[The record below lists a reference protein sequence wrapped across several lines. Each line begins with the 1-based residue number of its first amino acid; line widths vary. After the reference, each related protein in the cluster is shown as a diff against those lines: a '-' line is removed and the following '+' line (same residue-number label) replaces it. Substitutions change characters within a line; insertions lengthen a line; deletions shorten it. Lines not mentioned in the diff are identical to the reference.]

1 MPTGPDNPFLIPKE
15 LDVAS
20 YATASLAFLF
30 LSVLLFTS
38 WRGRLYG
45 LLLAI
50 ASLTTS
56 IWAATIAGLT
66 YWQNTNSLLLG
77 VLEILRHGTLTT
89 FLLVVLNPFQPRES
103 QADLPH
109 IRPAVVAV
117 AMFYLASLS
126 YVMFFG
132 QTQPNDPSH
141 DSVLHDGFLIGA
153 IMAIIG
159 MILVEQY
166 YRNAPQEQ
174 RWGIKFI
181 CLGLGALFVYDFY
194 LYSDALLFKK
204 INSDIWAARGWVN
217 ALVVPLI
224 AISAARNPKWAV
236 GIAVSRKIMFY
247 SSALFGAAIYL
258 LLMSAAGYYIRYSG
272 GNWGAVFQL
281 IFLFGAAVLL
291 IILLFSGTARAWL
304 KIFISKHF
312 FSYSYDYREEWLRFT
327 HTLSEQATDL
337 RVRVIRSLAQLVES
351 PAGGLWY
358 LSEQGSYQPIAR
370 WNIPDVIEETVD
382 ADAPF
387 CQFMKQHT
395 WVIDLYQYDSAS
407 EQYAA
412 MILPDWLPSISRAR
426 WVVPLMLHMELI
438 GFVVLTEPRSKI
450 NFNWEVRDLLKVAAS
465 QAASYLTQHETAQ
478 ALSTARQFESFNR
491 MSTFIVHDIKNL
503 ITQLS
508 LLVTNA
514 EKHKDNPEFQQ
525 DMLETLSLS
534 VNKMKRLLEKLG
546 NTGKAENTKLVRV
559 EEILQQIIDSKSF
572 YEPAPKLEVLKEN
585 LLVRADPA
593 RLERVLSHLV
603 QNAIEAT
610 PRNGQVQV
618 KLLSQDD
625 WVEIEVKDTGH
636 GMSKQF
642 IQEKL
647 FKPFESTKTAGMG
660 VGVFES
666 REYINELGGKIEVT
680 SKVKQG
686 TVFTVKLPRID
697 V

>member
-1 MPTGPDNPFLIPKE
+1 MLTGLNVAGYMP
-15 LDVAS
+15 
-20 YATASLAFLF
+20 ASLAFLF
-30 LSVLLFTS
+30 LFILLLTS

-50 ASLTTS
+50 ASLTAS
-56 IWAATIAGLT
+56 VWAATIAGLA
-66 YWQNTNSLLLG
+66 YWQDTNPLLVG

-89 FLLVVLNPFQPRES
+89 FLFVVLNPFQPHETK
-103 QADLPH
+103 ADLPH
-109 IRPAVVAV
+109 IRSSIIAVGL
-117 AMFYLASLS
+117 FYLASLI
-126 YVMFFG
+126 YVIFFG
-132 QTQPNDPSH
+132 QTHSDDWGH
-141 DSVLHDGFLIGA
+141 DSVLNNNFLIGVM
-153 IMAIIG
+153 MAIIG

-181 CLGLGALFVYDFY
+181 CLGLGTIFVYDFY

-204 INSDIWAARGWVN
+204 INTDIWAARGWVN

-272 GNWGAVFQL
+272 GSWGTVFQL

-291 IILLFSGTARAWL
+291 VILLFSGTARAWL

-327 HTLSEQATDL
+327 HTLSEQETEL
-337 RVRVIRSLAQLVES
+337 RIRVIRSLAQLVES

-370 WNIPDVIEETVD
+370 WNIPDVIHEAVD
-382 ADAPF
+382 AGTPF
-387 CQFMKQHT
+387 CVFLKQHS
-395 WVIDLYQYDSAS
+395 WVVDLYQHDS
-407 EQYAA
+407 EPQQYAA
-412 MILPDWLPSISRAR
+412 MVLPDWLPTIPKAR
-426 WVVPLMLHMELI
+426 WVVPLMLHANLI

-450 NFNWEVRDLLKVAAS
+450 NFNWEVRDLLKVSAS
-465 QAASYLTQHETAQ
+465 QAASYLAQHETAQ
-478 ALSTARQFESFNR
+478 ALSMARQFESFNR

-503 ITQLS
+503 IAQLS

-514 EKHKDNPEFQQ
+514 EKHKNNPEFQQ

-534 VNKMKRLLEKLG
+534 VNKMKRLLEKLSSA
-546 NTGKAENTKLVRV
+546 GKEENTKLVLL
-559 EEILQQIIDSKSF
+559 EEVLQQVVDSKLF
-572 YEPAPKLEVLKEN
+572 YEPVPKLEILDRN
-585 LLVRADPA
+585 LLVKADSS
-593 RLERVLSHLV
+593 RLRRVLSHLV

-610 PRNGQVQV
+610 PRDGQVQV
-618 KLLSQDD
+618 KLLLKDN
-625 WVEIEVKDTGH
+625 WVMIEIRDTGH
-636 GMSKQF
+636 GMSEQF

-666 REYINELGGKIEVT
+666 REYITELGGKILVF
-680 SKVKQG
+680 SKVRQG
-686 TVFTVKLPRID
+686 TVFNVMLQQ
-697 V
+697 VNV

>member
-1 MPTGPDNPFLIPKE
+1 MADSGNLFVMLTG
-15 LDVAS
+15 LDIAS
-20 YATASLAFLF
+20 YASASFAFLF
-30 LSVLLFTS
+30 LSILLFTS
-38 WRGRLYG
+38 WQGRLYG

-50 ASLTTS
+50 ASLTAS
-56 IWAATIAGLT
+56 IWAATIAGLA
-66 YWQNTNSLLLG
+66 YWQGANPLLVG
-77 VLEILRHGTLTT
+77 ILEILRHGTLTT
-89 FLLVVLNPFQPRES
+89 FLLVVLNPFQPRETK
-103 QADLPH
+103 ADLPQ
-109 IRPAVVAV
+109 IRSSVVAIGL
-117 AMFYLASLS
+117 FYLASLIYIIFFDQATS
-126 YVMFFG
+126 DDLSRDNVLNNSFLVGVM
-132 QTQPNDPSH
+132 
-141 DSVLHDGFLIGA
+141 
-153 IMAIIG
+153 MAIIG

-181 CLGLGALFVYDFY
+181 CLGFGTIFVYDFY
-194 LYSDALLFKK
+194 LYSDALLFRK
-204 INSDIWAARGWVN
+204 INTDIWAARGWVN
-217 ALVVPLI
+217 TLVVPLI

-272 GNWGAVFQL
+272 GSWGTVFQL

-291 IILLFSGTARAWL
+291 VILLFSGTSRAWL

-327 HTLSEQATDL
+327 QTLSEQETEL
-337 RVRVIRSLAQLVES
+337 RVRIIRSLAQLVES

-358 LSEQGSYQPIAR
+358 RSEQGSYQPIAR
-370 WNIPDVIEETVD
+370 WNLPDVIHEAVD
-382 ADAPF
+382 ADVPF
-387 CQFMKQHT
+387 CLFLKQHS
-395 WVIDLYQYDSAS
+395 WVVDLYQHDSES
-407 EQYAA
+407 QQYAA
-412 MILPDWLPSISRAR
+412 MVLPDWLPAIPRAR
-426 WVVPLMLHMELI
+426 WVVPLMLHTDLI

-465 QAASYLTQHETAQ
+465 QAASYLTQYETAQ
-478 ALSTARQFESFNR
+478 ALSMARQFESFNR

-503 ITQLS
+503 IAQLS
-508 LLVTNA
+508 LVVTNA

-534 VNKMKRLLEKLG
+534 VNKMKRLLEKLS
-546 NTGKAENTKLVRV
+546 NAGKEENTKLVMV
-559 EEILQQIIDSKSF
+559 EEVLQQIIESKSF
-572 YEPAPKLEVLKEN
+572 YEPAPGLKVLDRN
-585 LLVRADPA
+585 LWVNADSS
-593 RLERVLSHLV
+593 RLARVLSHLV

-610 PRNGQVQV
+610 PRDGQVQV
-618 KLLSQDD
+618 KLLQKDD
-625 WVEIEVKDTGH
+625 WVVVEIRDTGQ
-636 GMSKQF
+636 GMSEQF

-666 REYINELGGKIEVT
+666 REYIAELGGKMLVS

-686 TVFTVKLPRID
+686 TIFTVMLQRAN

>member
-1 MPTGPDNPFLIPKE
+1 MLAE
-15 LDVAS
+15 LSFIGYVSSAV
-20 YATASLAFLF
+20 TFLF
-30 LSVLLFTS
+30 LSILLLTS

-50 ASLTTS
+50 ASLTAA
-56 IWAATIAGLT
+56 IWAGVIAGLA
-66 YWQNTNSLLLG
+66 YWQDNSPLLVG
-77 VLEILRHGTLTT
+77 VLEILRYGTLTA
-89 FLLVVLNPFQPRES
+89 FLLVVLNPFQARETEGS
-103 QADLPH
+103 LPH
-109 IRPAVVAV
+109 IRPAVVALGL
-117 AMFYLASLS
+117 FYTASLI
-126 YVMFFG
+126 YVIFFG
-132 QTQPNDPSH
+132 QTSLD
-141 DSVLHDGFLIGA
+141 DSFQNGVPGTSFLVGVM
-153 IMAIIG
+153 MAIIG

-166 YRNAPQEQ
+166 YRNTPQEQ

-181 CLGLGALFVYDFY
+181 CLGLGTIFVYDFY

-204 INSDIWAARGWVN
+204 INTDIWAARGWVN
-217 ALVVPLI
+217 TLVVPLI
-224 AISAARNPKWAV
+224 AVSAARNPKWAV
-236 GIAVSRKIMFY
+236 GIAVSRKIIFY

-272 GNWGAVFQL
+272 GSWGTVFQL

-291 IILLFSGTARAWL
+291 VILLFSGAARAWL

-327 HTLSEQATDL
+327 HTLSEQETEL
-337 RVRVIRSLAQLVES
+337 RVRIIRSLAQLVES

-358 LSEQGSYQPIAR
+358 LSGQGLYQPIAR
-370 WNIPDVIEETVD
+370 WNIPDIKYEAVD

-387 CQFMKQHT
+387 CLFLKQHS
-395 WVIDLYQYDSAS
+395 WVVDLYQHDSES
-407 EQYAA
+407 QQYAA
-412 MILPDWLPSISRAR
+412 MVLPDWLPVIPRAR
-426 WVVPLMLHMELI
+426 WVVPLLLHTDLI

-465 QAASYLTQHETAQ
+465 QAASYLAQYEAVQ
-478 ALSTARQFESFNR
+478 ALSMARQFESFNR

-503 ITQLS
+503 IAQLS

-534 VNKMKRLLEKLG
+534 VNKMKRLLEKLS
-546 NTGKAENTKLVRV
+546 NAGKEENVKLLLV
-559 EEILQQIIDSKSF
+559 EEILQQIIESKLF
-572 YEPAPKLEVLKEN
+572 HDPTPTLEILGRN
-585 LLVRADPA
+585 LLVKADQS

-610 PRNGQVQV
+610 SRDGEVQLN
-618 KLLSQDD
+618 LLQEGD
-625 WVEIEVKDTGH
+625 WVVIEIRDTGH
-636 GMSKQF
+636 GMSEQF
-642 IQEKL
+642 IGEKL

-666 REYINELGGKIEVT
+666 REYITELGGKILVSSE
-680 SKVKQG
+680 VKQG
-686 TVFTVKLPRID
+686 TVFTVKLPRAN